1 MEAIQLKPRKT
12 QIMVMTIGLGVL
24 CGLSLA
30 APVTGLAAAILVP
43 LFGCPL
49 VGRKEEWLA
58 WATAAA
64 PTLGAMLEGFPT
76 TYAVCLL
83 LPGLLPLLVTRLI
96 KLKQRTGPRG
106 MLLYIAASA
115 TALTLCAVCITQLLG
130 GPIGQTL
137 PVRVTELIARTDN
150 PGLILY
156 RLAASGLLALP
167 ENYGRSDLLSH
178 LLEPA
183 LVRQMLMS
191 LRLTLEKM
199 LGYYLPYGFVQI
211 TLLTGLFTA
220 LRTERA
226 HGMMLVIEANT
237 AKPSERRA
245 RVLPPPGFRHLT
257 LPNGLRRAVY
267 VMWALALIL
276 ISASN
281 PLAVTVGMLF
291 FSLCSALLQLNG
303 AAVGVYMF
311 SEKHPDWLVPI
322 GIIVGVIYAISPMAL
337 MIIGVS
343 DTFLHYRTKKS
354 GKTD

>member
-1 MEAIQLKPRKT
+1 MEGIQLKPRKA
-12 QIMVMTIGLGVL
+12 QIMVMTIGLGIL

-43 LFGCPL
+43 LFACPL

-58 WATAAA
+58 WLTAAA
-64 PTLGAMLEGFPT
+64 PTVGAMLEGFSAI
-76 TYAVCLL
+76 YAGCLL
-83 LPGLLPLLVTRLI
+83 LPGMLPLLATRLL
-96 KLKQRTGPRG
+96 KPKQRTGPRG
-106 MLLYIAASA
+106 ILLYTGITAA
-115 TALTLCAVCITQLLG
+115 ALTLCAACITWLLG

-137 PVRVTELIARTDN
+137 PICVTEFIARMKN
-150 PGLILY
+150 PGLVLY
-156 RLAASGLLALP
+156 RLAASGLLTLP
-167 ENYGRSDLLSH
+167 ENYGHSDLLSH

-183 LVRQMLMS
+183 LVQQMLMS

-211 TLLTGLFTA
+211 SLLAGLFTA
-220 LRTERA
+220 LRTEHA
-226 HGMMLVIEANT
+226 HGVMLVIEANA

-267 VMWALALIL
+267 IMWALALIL
-276 ISASN
+276 ISGTNS
-281 PLAVTVGMLF
+281 LAATVGMLF

-311 SEKHPDWLVPI
+311 GNRHPDHIVLI
-322 GIIVGVIYAISPMAL
+322 GIIIGIIYAVSPMAL

-343 DTFLHYRTKKS
+343 DTILHYRTKKS
-354 GKTD
+354 DKTD